1 MRETWWRRAPLKKAA
16 AEGLGPMGAPS
27 LPPAAQCSEKDR
39 PILGRLIS
47 PERLKAL
54 ATQHDVLGSS
64 APDLPA
70 HGARCGAPF
79 RPSAAGLPPARI
91 PEQQRESVRAGIAG
105 HEHGDG
111 QFVLD
116 PKTGVLGLTWRIR
129 LFDAWQLSQQP
140 VQRTFCS
147 NGRGT
152 W

>member
-1 MRETWWRRAPLKKAA
+1 MGRTILCPRPRSAA
-16 AEGLGPMGAPS
+16 R
-27 LPPAAQCSEKDR
+27 KDR
-39 PILGRLIS
+39 RILGRLAS
-47 PERLKAL
+47 PDELANAKRDPWPHRRQHDWRTQGLRPGVSAL
-54 ATQHDVLGSS
+54 AG
-64 APDLPA
+64 P
-70 HGARCGAPF
+70 
-79 RPSAAGLPPARI
+79 PPARI

-129 LFDAWQLSQQP
+129 LFGAWQLSQQP